1 MLLLF
6 FGWRQV
12 FTSIALFNML
22 ISPLNA
28 FPWVL
33 NGLMEAWVSVKRI
46 QAFLSLDN
54 LDLTGY
60 YQQLDCS
67 DKGESKSIVV
77 YSNLLNML
85 LSVQILQKKGGGEG
99 EWRQGR
105 GSIKSIS
112 KMPPWGQSVLIL
124 QYYIKQLN
132 EYWKS
137 KATFIHI
144 KIEVT
149 FMVEFNLTDF
159 YSQMSTWSFI
169 I

>member
-1 MLLLF
+1 
-6 FGWRQV
+6 
-12 FTSIALFNML
+12 ML

-85 LSVQILQKKGGGEG
+85 LSVQILQKRG
-99 EWRQGR
+99 GR
-105 GSIKSIS
+105 GSEDKAG
-112 KMPPWGQSVLIL
+112 GQS
-124 QYYIKQLN
+124 
-132 EYWKS
+132 
-137 KATFIHI
+137 KASAKCHPGG
-144 KIEVT
+144 KV
-149 FMVEFNLTDF
+149 
-159 YSQMSTWSFI
+159 S
-169 I
+169 